1 MNQLGHLRHGWSVDY
16 EAILAAY
23 ANAMKSTLT
32 VKDFLRTNQVLYA
45 IVSLKNALI
54 SISLM
59 QRLCAAPFVFGCNA
73 PWRIWRRHDE
83 ALKAP
88 ALPLLSA
95 QNYDEAADW
104 MGFTEERNGV
114 LRQIAQRR
122 ILEALIVAGSYAQ

>member
-1 MNQLGHLRHGWSVDY
+1 MNY

-23 ANAMKSTLT
+23 VNAMRSALT

-45 IVSLKNALI
+45 VVSLKNALI

-59 QRLCAAPFVFGCNA
+59 QRLRAAPFVFGCNA
-73 PWRIWRRHDE
+73 PRRLWRRHDE

-95 QNYDEAADW
+95 QNYDEVANR
-104 MGFTEERNGV
+104 MRFGEERNGV

-122 ILEALIVAGSYAQ
+122 IWRL

>member
-1 MNQLGHLRHGWSVDY
+1 MDY

-23 ANAMKSTLT
+23 VNAMKSALT

-59 QRLCAAPFVFGCNA
+59 QRLRAAPFVFGCNA

-83 ALKAP
+83 ALEAP
-88 ALPLLSA
+88 ALPLLLA
-95 QNYDEAADW
+95 QNYDEVATR
-104 MGFTEERNGV
+104 MGFREERNGV
-114 LRQIAQRR
+114 PRQIAQRR